1 MGGREGGRRG
11 SCGAGASVSPP
22 GNGAALD
29 PCPAASPRLGF
40 PSKRGEKGMWA
51 SRAGG
56 GPWDITVTREPTAP
70 AVF

>member
-1 MGGREGGRRG
+1 MLVHL
-11 SCGAGASVSPP
+11 CPP
-22 GNGAALD
+22 GDGAMGQLLD
-29 PCPAASPRLGF
+29 PRPAASPGLGF
-40 PSKRGEKGMWA
+40 PSKRGEKAVWA